1 MNQTN
6 KTQSHSTITNSFDI
20 LSKTNV
26 NFQPKTKEID
36 FLRAAIFRERVQAN
50 AQIKSDWVVLRRE
63 SQHNL
68 ACVFSHCVLF
78 YSY

>member
-6 KTQSHSTITNSFDI
+6 KTQSHSTLTNSFDI

-50 AQIKSDWVVLRRE
+50 AQIKND
-63 SQHNL
+63 
-68 ACVFSHCVLF
+68 
-78 YSY
+78 